1 MKTRKQ
7 TTRRTTKKTTKT
19 AVAKHVPVV
28 DVPQEAT
35 VKVRTPIKRTRPLQ
49 AVRKTKTTKTKH
61 DGTKAPTA
69 VNQVK
74 AVADTS
80 ERHGLIIAPKR
91 PLGTPPKQ
99 DPRTARIHALTAEV
113 GRLANLLAAS
123 EALVVQLE
131 AHSTPK
137 VPTARVADLEATL
150 QKREDKL
157 AAVTTRYQQEKMRAD
172 YLQKTSNQLR
182 RSWLGRRLVERAQ
195 ERALLEDS

>member
-7 TTRRTTKKTTKT
+7 TTKRTTKKTTKT

-35 VKVRTPIKRTRPLQ
+35 VKIRTPIKRTRPLQ
-49 AVRKTKTTKTKH
+49 AVRKTKTKH

-74 AVADTS
+74 AIADTS
-80 ERHGLIIAPKR
+80 ERHGLVIAPKR

-99 DPRTARIHALTAEV
+99 DPRTARIHTLTAEV
-113 GRLANLLAAS
+113 EKLMNLLAAS
-123 EALVVQLE
+123 EAQVVQLK

-137 VPTARVADLEATL
+137 IPTARVADLEATL

>member
-7 TTRRTTKKTTKT
+7 TTKRTTKKTTKT
-19 AVAKHVPVV
+19 AVANHVPVV

-35 VKVRTPIKRTRPLQ
+35 VKVRTPIKRTRPLKV
-49 AVRKTKTTKTKH
+49 VRKTKAKTKH

-74 AVADTS
+74 AFADTS
-80 ERHGLIIAPKR
+80 ERHGLVIAPKR

-113 GRLANLLAAS
+113 GRLTNLLAAS
-123 EALVVQLE
+123 EAQVVQLK
-131 AHSTPK
+131 ARSTPK
-137 VPTARVADLEATL
+137 IPTARVADLEATL

-157 AAVTTRYQQEKMRAD
+157 AAVTTGYDSLKRP
-172 YLQKTSNQLR
+172 
-182 RSWLGRRLVERAQ
+182 RL
-195 ERALLEDS
+195 DG